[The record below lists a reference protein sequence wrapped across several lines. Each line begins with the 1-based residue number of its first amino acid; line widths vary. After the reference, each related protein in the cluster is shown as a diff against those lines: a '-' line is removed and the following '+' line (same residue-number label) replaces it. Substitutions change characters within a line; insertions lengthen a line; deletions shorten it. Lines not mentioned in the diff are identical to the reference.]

1 VPVIEVN
8 DSPNLTH
15 GIEDGAE
22 GDAPWLK
29 ILSWFS
35 HRFMANRAGLAS
47 KLRAAQPSTGSHA
60 AVPLVE
66 NRRAS

>member
-1 VPVIEVN
+1 M
-8 DSPNLTH
+8 H
-15 GIEDGAE
+15 GIEDSAE

-35 HRFMANRAGLAS
+35 LRFMVNRAGFTA

-60 AVPLVE
+60 AASLVE

>member
-1 VPVIEVN
+1 MTNRV
-8 DSPNLTH
+8 SL
-15 GIEDGAE
+15 
-22 GDAPWLK
+22 AP
-29 ILSWFS
+29 
-35 HRFMANRAGLAS
+35 